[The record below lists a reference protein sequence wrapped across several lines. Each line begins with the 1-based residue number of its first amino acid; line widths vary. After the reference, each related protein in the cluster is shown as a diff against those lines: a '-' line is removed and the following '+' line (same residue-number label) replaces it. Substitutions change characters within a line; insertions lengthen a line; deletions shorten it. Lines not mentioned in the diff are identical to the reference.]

1 MEGSIQV
8 GAVVLSKMGRDTGR
22 YYVVVKRVG
31 EEFALLCDGDK
42 RKLIKPKLKKLKHL
56 KYKGDNLDTV
66 KDKILNGS
74 EVTDAEIRRALKA
87 YNTKNSE
94 V

>member
-1 MEGSIQV
+1 MKGSIQV
-8 GAVVLSKMGRDTGR
+8 GAVVLSKMGRDAGTT
-22 YYVVVKRVG
+22 YVAVAILG
-31 EEFALLCDGDK
+31 EDFALVVDGDK
-42 RKLIKPKLKKLKHL
+42 RKLAKPKLKKLKHL
-56 KYKGDNLDTV
+56 RYKGEDLCEIGNKLTQN
-66 KDKILNGS
+66 I

>member
-1 MEGSIQV
+1 MKGSIQV
-8 GAVVLSKMGRDTGR
+8 GAVVLSKMGRDKGVT
-22 YYVVVKRVG
+22 YVTVARVG
-31 EEFALLCDGDK
+31 EDFALVVDGDK
-42 RKLIKPKLKKLKHL
+42 RKLVKPKLKKLKHL
-56 KYKGDNLDTV
+56 RYKGEDLCEIGKKLTEG
-66 KDKILNGS
+66 I

>member
-1 MEGSIQV
+1 MESLIQV

-22 YYVVVKRVG
+22 YYVVVAKVG
-31 EEFALLCDGDK
+31 EEFVLVCDGDK
-42 RKLIKPKLKKLKHL
+42 RKLVKPKLKKLKHL
-56 KYKGDNLDTV
+56 KYKGDNLETV
-66 KDKILNGS
+66 KEKIQNGI